1 MKNYEYIIASLPV
14 LQQDAAQLP
23 DTGALAEEIRGQ
35 LDDRDRAALDLLLQG
50 FEPESLDSA
59 FYLKATSHSNAF
71 IRGYFAYDLQVRNA
85 KVRWLNARLGRPAE
99 QDTVS
104 LVEDEAGPD
113 CPEAYAALGADDV
126 LERERR
132 LDDLMWAKVEE
143 MTLMHV
149 FDLDLILGFTARL
162 QIIGRWARLDP
173 ETGRGLFRR
182 LVSGIRSTYDNKKN
196 NLI

>member
-14 LQQDAAQLP
+14 LRQDAAP
-23 DTGALAEEIRGQ
+23 DADALLEDIRSQ
-35 LDDRDRAALDLLLQG
+35 LDGRDRDALDFLLRG
-50 FEPESLDSA
+50 FDPDALDRE
-59 FYLKATSHSNAF
+59 FYLEAAEHRNAF

-85 KVRWLNARLGRPAE
+85 KVRWLNSRLGRSAE

-104 LVEDEAGPD
+104 LVEDEAAPD

-149 FDLDLILGFTARL
+149 FDLDLILGFAARL
-162 QIIGRWARLDP
+162 QTVSRWSRLDP
-173 ETGRGLFRR
+173 ETGREMFHR
-182 LVSGIRSTYDNKKN
+182 LVAEIRSTYDNKKN
-196 NLI
+196 DKI